1 LPWDTAPRTAKRD
14 FHRSIVL
21 AAKDLLVH
29 QACKRDIIRALIRSI
44 WGRFKVFADPPI
56 VTSVT
61 FAFPTHML
69 TSLCTFGISNFQT
82 KTARMPRIPIFRL
95 GGAPEKPAPPKLA
108 ASTPYV
114 SLEGL
119 AVGVD
124 NLRHDVVL
132 SPRVAEA
139 ARAHIARL
147 IARHGELE
155 GLLAAEAPAP
165 SQGPSWMRNLA
176 GKVVRPRIDPS
187 DWKSLLTDLQVA
199 SLNRAK
205 KESKLPLDVLARLAV
220 TKFLRTEMNLQF
232 AQVLERCRLLLKSYD
247 NMRQQKA
254 HEYRERLAGFQVR
267 KKIILR
273 KAGQDIFETLREVEK
288 STLARTRR
296 SLFGEETVARS
307 YFTYPLF
314 VNRLLFSDDGRDDYL
329 CAEHYVMLGN
339 WDRDP
344 DRYGRLREVVSGY
357 LRSLY
362 GDEITAETID
372 AWMNVPD
379 NARLLVGTGTPEDS
393 DEGLAQQERLAT
405 WVRLLEDEHMMEN
418 VIASYY
424 VVPLLSEYAPR
435 INPQQ
440 LKSALID
447 RAECDRV
454 ERLIQEHGKLS
465 PNSLYAAVAK
475 VAACRGA
482 ERAKVAARF
491 LGDFL
496 HYHRDLR
503 RLEVLNGALDS
514 VNLVPNERLQ
524 ELSRVNGTLYEF
536 LLPDEQEAGES
547 DRVLRHVVLKA
558 DVRDST
564 RLTRM
569 MMDKG
574 LNPASYFSLNFY
586 DPVNKLLEKY
596 GAQKVFLEGDAIILA
611 ILEREGESGLVSRM
625 CVLAREIIEIV
636 RGYNELMQRSG
647 MPQLELGLGITLQ
660 ESAPLYLMDG
670 EHQIMISE
678 ALNESDRLS
687 SCNKHVRKIM
697 EPIAGPFHVYAFQT
711 GEVDEA
717 ANPEDVTLNFNL
729 SGIRMNEAAFRKLQ
743 QEITLEPLKARLPA
757 NLPSDKSEYRLFRA
771 TVPIDHDIFRKIVVR
786 ESRIPRIDAEDF
798 SVKGWTERHYYEVCT
813 DQAIYRALEN
823 KKGASGA

>member
-1 LPWDTAPRTAKRD
+1 
-14 FHRSIVL
+14 
-21 AAKDLLVH
+21 
-29 QACKRDIIRALIRSI
+29 
-44 WGRFKVFADPPI
+44 
-56 VTSVT
+56 
-61 FAFPTHML
+61 
-69 TSLCTFGISNFQT
+69 
-82 KTARMPRIPIFRL
+82 MPRIPIFRL
-95 GGAPEKPAPPKLA
+95 GGAPEKPGLPNLS
-108 ASTPYV
+108 ASTPFV

-119 AVGVD
+119 SVGVD

-132 SPRVAEA
+132 SPKFMER
-139 ARAHIARL
+139 ARAQIGRL

-155 GLLAAEAPAP
+155 GLLGAEAPQTSQAP
-165 SQGPSWMRNLA
+165 SWLRNQM
-176 GKVVRPRIDPS
+176 GKPLRPKNDPGE
-187 DWKSLLTDLQVA
+187 WKSVLTEIQVG

-205 KESKLPLDVLARLAV
+205 KEFKLSVDLLCRLAV
-220 TKFLRTEMNLQF
+220 TKFLRSEMNQQF
-232 AQVLERCRLLLKSYD
+232 AQVVERCRVLLKSYD
-247 NMRQQKA
+247 NTRQQRA
-254 HEYRERLAGFQVR
+254 HEYREKLASFQVR

-273 KAGQDIFETLREVEK
+273 KTGQEIFETLREVEK

-296 SLFGEETVARS
+296 SLFGEETSGGS

-314 VNRLLFSDDGRDDYL
+314 LNRLLFSEDGRDDYL

-344 DRYGRLREVVSGY
+344 DRYGRMREVVSGF
-357 LRSLY
+357 LRALY
-362 GDEITAETID
+362 GEETSAETID
-372 AWMNVPD
+372 SWMNVPE
-379 NARLLVGTGTPEDS
+379 NARELVGTGTPEGS
-393 DEGLAQQERLAT
+393 AEGEAQQERLAA
-405 WVRLLEDEHMMEN
+405 WVRLLEDEQVMEN

-424 VVPLLSEYAPR
+424 VVPLLGEYAPR

-440 LKSALID
+440 LKNALID
-447 RAECDRV
+447 RTDCDRV
-454 ERLIQEHGKLS
+454 ERMIQEGGKLS

-475 VAACRGA
+475 VASCRGA

-491 LGDFL
+491 LADFF

-503 RLEVLNGALDS
+503 RLETLNSALDS
-514 VNLVPNERLQ
+514 VNLVANERLQ

-536 LLPDEQEAGES
+536 LLPEEQKEPDS

-564 RLTRM
+564 KLTRT

-586 DPVNKLLEKY
+586 DPVNKLLDKY

-611 ILEREGESGLVSRM
+611 ILEKEGEPGLAVSRM

-647 MPQLELGLGITLQ
+647 MPQLELGLGITVQ

-687 SCNKHVRKIM
+687 SCNKRVRKVM
-697 EPIAGPFHVYAFQT
+697 EPQAGPFHVYAFQ
-711 GEVDEA
+711 A
-717 ANPEDVTLNFNL
+717 AELDADGNPEDVILSFNL
-729 SGIRMNEAAFRKLQ
+729 GGIRMNEAAFRKLQ
-743 QEITLEPLKARLPA
+743 QEITLEPLKVKLPA
-757 NLPSDKSEYRLFRA
+757 ALASSDKGEYKLFTA
-771 TVPIDHDIFRKIVVR
+771 TVPVDKDIFRKIVVR
-786 ESRIPRIDAEDF
+786 ESRIPRIDPIDF
-798 SVKGWTERHYYEVCT
+798 SVKGWTERSYYEICT
-813 DQAIYRALEN
+813 DQGIYAALE
-823 KKGASGA
+823 KRKGASGT

>member
-1 LPWDTAPRTAKRD
+1 
-14 FHRSIVL
+14 
-21 AAKDLLVH
+21 
-29 QACKRDIIRALIRSI
+29 
-44 WGRFKVFADPPI
+44 
-56 VTSVT
+56 
-61 FAFPTHML
+61 
-69 TSLCTFGISNFQT
+69 
-82 KTARMPRIPIFRL
+82 MPRIPIFRL
-95 GGAPEKPAPPKLA
+95 GGAPDKPELPNLS
-108 ASTPYV
+108 ASTPFV

-119 AVGVD
+119 SVGVD

-132 SPRVAEA
+132 SPKVVDL
-139 ARAHIARL
+139 ARAQIARL
-147 IARHGELE
+147 VARHGELE
-155 GLLAAEAPAP
+155 GLLGAEAPQAT
-165 SQGPSWMRNLA
+165 QMPSWLRSQM
-176 GKVVRPRIDPS
+176 GKPARLKNDPGE
-187 DWKSLLTDLQVA
+187 WKSALAELQVA

-205 KESKLPLDVLARLAV
+205 KEFKLSVDLLARLAV
-220 TKFLRTEMNLQF
+220 TKLLRSEMNQQF
-232 AQVLERCRLLLKSYD
+232 AQVVERCRVLLKSYD
-247 NMRQQKA
+247 NSRQQKA
-254 HEYRERLAGFQVR
+254 HEYREKVAAFQVR

-273 KAGQDIFETLREVEK
+273 KTGQEIFETLREVEK

-296 SLFGEETVARS
+296 SLFGEETSGGS

-314 VNRLLFSDDGRDDYL
+314 LNRLLFSEDGRDDYL

-344 DRYGRLREVVSGY
+344 DRYGRMREIASGF

-362 GDEITAETID
+362 GEETSVETID
-372 AWMNVPD
+372 SWMNVPE
-379 NARLLVGTGTPEDS
+379 NARELVGTGTPEDS
-393 DEGLAQQERLAT
+393 TEGLAQQERLGA
-405 WVRLLEDEHMMEN
+405 WVRLLEDERVMEN
-418 VIASYY
+418 VIASYH

-440 LKSALID
+440 LKNALID
-447 RAECDRV
+447 RTDCDRV
-454 ERLIQEHGKLS
+454 ERMIQEGGKLS

-475 VAACRGA
+475 VASCRGA

-491 LGDFL
+491 LADFF

-503 RLEVLNGALDS
+503 RLETLNAALDS
-514 VNLVPNERLQ
+514 VNLVSNERLQ

-536 LLPDEQEAGES
+536 LLPEEQGETDS

-564 RLTRM
+564 RLTRT

-586 DPVNKLLEKY
+586 DPVNKLLDKY

-611 ILEREGESGLVSRM
+611 ILEKEGEPSLSVSRM

-687 SCNKHVRKIM
+687 SCNKRARKVM
-697 EPIAGPFHVYAFQT
+697 EPQAGPFHVYAFQ
-711 GEVDEA
+711 A
-717 ANPEDVTLNFNL
+717 ADADAGGNPEDVILSFNL
-729 SGIRMNEAAFRKLQ
+729 GGIRMNEVAFRKLQ
-743 QEITLEPLKARLPA
+743 KEITLEPLKVRLPA
-757 NLPSDKSEYRLFRA
+757 SLASSDKGEYRLYTA
-771 TVPIDHDIFRKIVVR
+771 TVPVDREIFRKIVVR
-786 ESRIPRIDAEDF
+786 ESRIPRIDATDF
-798 SVKGWTERHYYEVCT
+798 SVKGWTERLYYEVCA
-813 DQAIYRALEN
+813 DPAIYTALE
-823 KKGASGA
+823 KRKGASG